1 MENSGGSL
9 KNEGNNSGTQVG
21 VNTGVINID
30 MTPKKTTSILSKV
43 IQKILDIPK
52 DVDQNISNRKLI
64 PYDIIDKIN
73 HNFVIK
79 YNQIFA
85 KYKAYYYICDKVINI
100 IDSNGNLSEKLTF
113 LNYLN
118 DLYIET
124 IGEYLREEIFKTGE
138 LKKNIE
144 IIQKN
149 LIADKIIEKIYEK
162 LNNILQ
168 NEDLKEEEK
177 KFGIN
182 ILLCYGFIE
191 CKILEEPCEKKEIEN
206 DN

>member
-9 KNEGNNSGTQVG
+9 KNEGNNSGTQVA
-21 VNTGVINID
+21 VNTGTINIH

-52 DVDQNISNRKLI
+52 DVEQNKSNRKLV
-64 PYDIIDKIN
+64 PYDIIEKIN

-85 KYKAYYYICDKVINI
+85 KYKDYYYICDKVINL

-118 DLYIET
+118 DLYIEI
-124 IGEYLREEIFKTGE
+124 IGEYLREDILKTRKF
-138 LKKNIE
+138 KKNIE
-144 IIQKN
+144 IIQEN

-162 LNNILQ
+162 LNNILE
-168 NEDLKEEEK
+168 NETLKEEEK

-191 CKILEEPCEKKEIEN
+191 CKILEEPCKKKEIKD